1 MSQTQVILNVGV
13 SGAGKS
19 TWTTEYIKK
28 TPNTVRINRDDIRK
42 MLFGTLE
49 DYYTRKDLNWREKV
63 VTEVEELLFV
73 HALGKKQNI
82 IVDNTNLKTAYINK
96 WIDFVSGW
104 NSTILE
110 GEKPIEVKF
119 AIFSNRDVEELIT
132 RVERR
137 DNLYLAKKDN
147 YIHKQYDSFW
157 KIQDH
162 ILNTYPNDVIF
173 HEIKNGN

>member
-1 MSQTQVILNVGV
+1 MSQKVIINVGV
-13 SGAGKS
+13 SGSGKS
-19 TWTTEYIKK
+19 TWSTEYLKK

-49 DYYTRKDLNWREKV
+49 DYYIRKDLNYREGV

-82 IVDNTNLKTAYINK
+82 IVDNTNLKTSYINK
-96 WIDFVSGW
+96 WVDFVSGW
-104 NSTILE
+104 NKNILPD
-110 GEKPIEVKF
+110 EKPIEVKF
-119 AIFSNRDVEELIT
+119 AIFSQRDVDELIT

-137 DNLYLAKKDN
+137 DNIYLAKKDN

-157 KIQDH
+157 RIQDY

-173 HEIKNGN
+173 HEIKNG

>member
-49 DYYTRKDLNWREKV
+49 DYYTRKDLNWREKA

-104 NSTILE
+104 NNKVLE

-132 RVERR
+132 RVEKR

-157 KIQDH
+157 RIQDH